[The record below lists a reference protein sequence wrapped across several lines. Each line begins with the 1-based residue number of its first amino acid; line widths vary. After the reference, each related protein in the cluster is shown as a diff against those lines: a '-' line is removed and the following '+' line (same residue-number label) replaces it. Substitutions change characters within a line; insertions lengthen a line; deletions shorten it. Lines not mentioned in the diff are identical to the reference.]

1 MAKPKAPAPAGRGR
15 AWSTRDVVE
24 LAVQNDLAEIEVEEA
39 GLRVRVVRRR
49 AAAPGAPVEAGD
61 GRTPVTAKEE
71 ATARAEA
78 AAAGLIPLEA
88 PMVGTFYRAPA
99 PDADP
104 FVREGD
110 VVEEGQVLCIVEAMK
125 LMNEIEAKVGGRV
138 AKILV
143 DNGQPV
149 EYGQPLFLIE
159 PRR

>member
-1 MAKPKAPAPAGRGR
+1 VAKAKAAPAGRPR

-49 AAAPGAPVEAGD
+49 AASVDGAGEAGGAAPATLARPEAS
-61 GRTPVTAKEE
+61 GRG
-71 ATARAEA
+71 EA
-78 AAAGLIPLEA
+78 APAGLVPLEA

-110 VVEEGQVLCIVEAMK
+110 LVDEGQVLCIIEAMK
-125 LMNEIEAKVGGRV
+125 LMNEIEAKMAGRV

-149 EYGQPLFLIE
+149 EYGQSLFLIE